1 MTEPATNASSVAT
14 PAYDAAGS
22 VAGRFVWHD
31 LMTTDPAKA
40 RAFYTALFG
49 WEQRPWDMGGGE
61 TYDMIYAGEHGLGGV
76 MPLDASAGIPS
87 HWIGYISVA
96 DVDAA
101 CATTARAGGKTCVP
115 PTDIPTVGRFAVV
128 EDPAGAV
135 FSPFKS
141 SSPPMPQPASPPLG
155 TIAWNE
161 LLTTDPERAGEFY
174 SGIAGWR
181 VEKMDMGPMGFYWL
195 WKRGD
200 ANAGGMMR
208 MPANA
213 PGRPHWLP
221 YVAIAS
227 CDASA
232 ARAAELGATVL
243 VKPTDIEQWGRFAV
257 ALDPTGAVFG
267 MLEDKQ
273 PM

>member
-1 MTEPATNASSVAT
+1 MTEPSTRSSDVAR
-14 PAYDAAGS
+14 PYEAAAPS
-22 VAGRFVWHD
+22 SGRFVWHD

-40 RAFYTALFG
+40 LGFYRALFG
-49 WEQRPWDMGGGE
+49 WETRPWDMGGGE
-61 TYDMIYAGEHGLGGV
+61 TYEMLYAGEHGIGGV

-87 HWIGYISVA
+87 HWIGYLTVA

-101 CATTARAGGKTCVP
+101 CAEAERAGAKSCVP

-128 EDPAGAV
+128 EDLDGAV

-141 SSPPMPQPASPPLG
+141 SCPPMPEPKNAPPG

-161 LLTTDPERAGEFY
+161 LLTSDPERAGKFY
-174 SGIAGWR
+174 SALTGWR

-195 WKRGD
+195 YKRGD
-200 ANAGGMMR
+200 ANAAGMMR
-208 MPANA
+208 MPENA
-213 PGRPHWLP
+213 GERPHWLP
-221 YVAIAS
+221 YVAVAS

-232 ARAAELGATVL
+232 ARAAELGATV
-243 VKPTDIEQWGRFAV
+243 VVEPTDIEQWGRFAV
-257 ALDPTGAVFG
+257 ALDPAGAVFG
-267 MLEDKQ
+267 VLENKQ